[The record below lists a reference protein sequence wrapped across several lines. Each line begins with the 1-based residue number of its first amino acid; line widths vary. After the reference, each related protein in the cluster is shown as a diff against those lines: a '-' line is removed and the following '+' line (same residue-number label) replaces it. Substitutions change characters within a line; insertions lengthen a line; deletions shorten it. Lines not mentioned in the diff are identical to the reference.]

1 MGDTN
6 QKIIDGTIDLNPE
19 SVRQRQDTYSSL
31 TDLHGVDVFS
41 DEFKENIDSVKEQ
54 RNAEEENLN
63 SSVFIK
69 EINVSDSKD
78 DWLLSQ
84 LFYKQEEM
92 ILSQNYESTGKG
104 LSVMDVGL
112 VVIAVLAVTALYLVI
127 FSDKKTRRKRI

>member
-1 MGDTN
+1 MSDTEQ
-6 QKIIDGTIDLNPE
+6 QKTEGAIELNPE
-19 SVRQRQDTYSSL
+19 LVRQRQDTYSSL
-31 TDLHGVDVFS
+31 TDLQGINVFS

-54 RNAEEENLN
+54 RNAEEKNLN

-92 ILSQNYESTGKG
+92 ILSQNYESTGKE

-127 FSDKKTRRKRI
+127 FSNKKTRRKRI